1 MRNRIAFKISF
12 VFFLIYGLASTFG
25 SIFLVSWGG
34 DNAFKRTMLFFSS
47 IPFDWN
53 VLIAKSLWFMLLNI
67 VFWSLIVYL
76 LAFLI
81 ISLVLKLGI
90 LKYEEKKRVT

>member
-34 DNAFKRTMLFFSS
+34 SSYFKKILLFFSS
-47 IPFDWN
+47 FPINWN
-53 VLIAKSLWFMLLNI
+53 ELIDLSLWFLLLNI
-67 VFWSLIVYL
+67 IFWSLIVYL

-81 ISLVLKLGI
+81 INLVLKRGVF
-90 LKYEEKKRVT
+90 KHKEKKG